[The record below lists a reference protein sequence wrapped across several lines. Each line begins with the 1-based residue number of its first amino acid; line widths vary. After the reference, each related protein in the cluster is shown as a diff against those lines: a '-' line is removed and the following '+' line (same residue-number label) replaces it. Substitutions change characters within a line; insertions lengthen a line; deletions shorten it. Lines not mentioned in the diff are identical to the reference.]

1 MRPSQFDLSQ
11 PKSIQE
17 AATLARGGAVLLGGG
32 QALIQALRL
41 RTAKPSR
48 IVDLKLVSE
57 LSREIQTIKDGLRI
71 GALVTVT
78 TLLESDLVT
87 KKLPMLREAASRLG
101 DVQVRNRAT
110 VVGNVCWA
118 DPRANFAVALLAYDA
133 VLRVSDGRSERELPV
148 AECFSGFRTVALEPG
163 EIVTAVDVPAAQP
176 ALSGAYLEFSRQR
189 NDLALVSM
197 AVLRRRDGG
206 YSVAAGGLAQTPL
219 RLKGVES
226 MLATGG
232 AGATIESL
240 KAAIER
246 SPVASLGDPFGP
258 LNYKVHVGAVL
269 LSQIL
274 AKLNNG
280 TSYVER

>member
-11 PKSIQE
+11 PKSIRE

-41 RTAKPSR
+41 RTARPSQ
-48 IVDLKLVSE
+48 IVDLKSVSE
-57 LSREIQTIKDGLRI
+57 LSREIQSTTDGLRI

-78 TLLESDLVT
+78 TLLESDVVAN
-87 KKLPMLREAASRLG
+87 KLPMLREAAGRLG

-118 DPRANFAVALLAYDA
+118 DPRANLAVALLAYDA
-133 VLRVSDGRSERELPV
+133 VLRVNDGRSERVLPV
-148 AECFSGFRTVALEPG
+148 ADCFSGFRAVALKPG
-163 EIVTAVDVPAAQP
+163 EIVTAIDVPTAEP
-176 ALSGAYLEFSRQR
+176 ALPAAYLEFSRQR

-206 YSVAAGGLAQTPL
+206 HSVAAGGLAKTPL

-226 MLATGG
+226 MLAAGG
-232 AGATIESL
+232 TGATIESL
-240 KAAIER
+240 KAAIEI
-246 SPVASLGDPFGP
+246 SPIVSLGDPYGP
-258 LNYKVHVGAVL
+258 LSYKVHVGAVL

-274 AKLNNG
+274 KKLNKNG
-280 TSYVER
+280 ASHV

>member
-48 IVDLKLVSE
+48 IVDLKHVAE
-57 LSREIQTIKDGLRI
+57 LSRDIQPIKDGLRI

-78 TLLESDLVT
+78 TLLESELVS
-87 KKLPMLREAASRLG
+87 KQLPMLHDAASRLG

-133 VLRVSDGRSERELPV
+133 VLRIYAGRSERVLPV
-148 AECFSGFRTVALEPG
+148 AQCFSGFRAIALKAG
-163 EIVTAVDVPAAQP
+163 EIVCAIEVPVAAP
-176 ALSGAYLEFSRQR
+176 PLAGGYLEFSRQR

-197 AVLRRRDGG
+197 AVLRRHDGS

-226 MLATGG
+226 MLATGA

-240 KAAIER
+240 KAGIEK
-246 SPVASLGDPFGP
+246 SPVESLGDPFGP
-258 LNYKVHVGAVL
+258 LTYKVHVGAVL
-269 LSQIL
+269 LSHIL
-274 AKLNNG
+274 AKLNTG
-280 TSYVER
+280 ASHVER